1 MARKTEQARAKDSAS
16 VTKKPRRPDLNM
28 VPTGSLAGGPETLS
42 ARPAVAIS
50 VEDLTARESRRQ
62 ALLECA
68 DVVPAERAEP
78 EI

>member
-16 VTKKPRRPDLNM
+16 VTKKPRRPDLNR

-42 ARPAVAIS
+42 ARPAAAIS
-50 VEDLTARESRRQ
+50 VEELKARESRRQ

-68 DVVPAERAEP
+68 GVIPAERAEP